1 MQRLKLNNDELM
13 ALANA
18 MASKFDQSL
27 ETGTLND
34 ALTQH
39 EQTVA
44 QIAPAIQA
52 QQAEPTPAQALRRFT
67 DSVINQITNMQKKH
81 DALVE
86 VLPIAVI
93 ASIVDQYVIAGI
105 PKARVYELVDS
116 LYDTQDSN

>member
-1 MQRLKLNNDELM
+1 LNNDELM

-52 QQAEPTPAQALRRFT
+52 QQAEPTPAQVLRRFT

>member
-1 MQRLKLNNDELM
+1 MNNDELM

>member
-1 MQRLKLNNDELM
+1 
-13 ALANA
+13 
-18 MASKFDQSL
+18 
-27 ETGTLND
+27 
-34 ALTQH
+34 
-39 EQTVA
+39 
-44 QIAPAIQA
+44 
-52 QQAEPTPAQALRRFT
+52 
-67 DSVINQITNMQKKH
+67 MQKKH